1 MLFGGTLIFG
11 GWGVVGWGGKSY
23 LGPAE
28 IVSFSSWNL
37 SWYNKH
43 DSFWLI
49 LTGYFYF
56 LFLWVIVVSD
66 FLHLE
71 IYKNLVLPLSNIT
84 FTANNQADNYFYKYI
99 YLFVSNIIQYEISL
113 LLKSMLR
120 FFIFKFDSDVKHRP

>member
-11 GWGVVGWGGKSY
+11 GWGVGGWGGKSY

-28 IVSFSSWNL
+28 IASFSSWNL